1 MLVGYGRAFKEDLDV
16 ERLGVGYCG
25 RALCEDGFG
34 IGTSKSREGE
44 TVLLGVSHLWQMY
57 RIVPGTQQ
65 ACVLV
70 RPSDLPTVL
79 SPISLLH

>member
-1 MLVGYGRAFKEDLDV
+1 MLVGYGRAFKGDLDV

-34 IGTSKSREGE
+34 VGASKSRKGE
-44 TVLLGVSHLWQMY
+44 TVLLGVSILCQMY
-57 RIVPGTQQ
+57 RIVSGTQQ
-65 ACVLV
+65 AWVSV
-70 RPSDLPTVL
+70 RPSDLPIIL